1 MLTFFEK
8 LILALLQAILEWL
21 PVSSEGF
28 IMLTAINIFG
38 ETADVA
44 FSLAIYFH
52 LGTALAV
59 LAKYWR
65 TYWDAVVKD
74 HDVLRFLIISTI
86 STGIIGIPLY
96 LLLHEVFDASTVPG
110 MVITLLIGIT
120 LIITATLLRF
130 GKLNATDKLSMK
142 ERTLLDE
149 FALGACQGF
158 AILPGISR
166 SGTTVSFLL
175 LRGFKREDAFH
186 MSFIISLPAVIG
198 AILFDIIFGSGNAT
212 TVLGWDYFV
221 LMIIVAVVGYF
232 MMGGLLKFARKLSFD
247 KICYILGG
255 ITIILVILFYVFS

>member
-59 LAKYWR
+59 LAKYWK
-65 TYWDAVVKD
+65 TYWDALTKD
-74 HDVLRFLIISTI
+74 YDILRFLIISTI

-96 LLLHEVFDASTVPG
+96 LLLNEVFKEAGIG

-120 LIITATLLRF
+120 LIITATLLRL
-130 GKLNATDKLSMK
+130 GKLNAADKLSMK
-142 ERTLLDE
+142 ERTMLDE

-198 AILFDIIFGSGNAT
+198 AILFDLLFGSGNASS
-212 TVLGWDYFV
+212 VLGWDYFV
-221 LMIIVAVVGYF
+221 LMIIVAVISFF
-232 MMGGLLKFARKLSFD
+232 MMTGLLKFARKLSFD

-255 ITIILVILFYVFS
+255 ITIVLVILFYIFS

>member
-1 MLTFFEK
+1 MNFFQK

-28 IMLTAINIFG
+28 LMLTAINIFG
-38 ETADVA
+38 ESADAA

-65 TYWDAVVKD
+65 TYWDALVKD
-74 HDVLRFLIISTI
+74 HDILRLLIISTI

-96 LLLHEVFDASTVPG
+96 LLLGEVFTEVTG
-110 MVITLLIGIT
+110 MAITLIIGIT

-130 GKLNATDKLSMK
+130 GKLNASDKLEMK
-142 ERTLLDE
+142 DRNLLDE

-175 LRGFKREDAFH
+175 LRGFKREDAFK

-198 AILFDIIFGSGNAT
+198 AILFDIIFGSGNTT
-212 TVLGWDYFV
+212 TVLGWDYFA
-221 LMIIVAVVGYF
+221 LMLIVAVVAYF
-232 MMGGLLKFARKLSFD
+232 MMSGLLKFAKKLSFD

-255 ITIILVILFYVFS
+255 ITIILVILFYIFS

>member
-1 MLTFFEK
+1 MNFFQK

-28 IMLTAINIFG
+28 LMLTAINIFG
-38 ETADVA
+38 ETADAA
-44 FSLAIYFH
+44 FSIAIYFH

-65 TYWDAVVKD
+65 TYWDALVKN
-74 HDVLRFLIISTI
+74 HDVLRLLIISTI
-86 STGIIGIPLY
+86 ATGIIGIPLY
-96 LLLHEVFDASTVPG
+96 LLLGEVFTEVTG
-110 MVITLLIGIT
+110 MAITLIIGIT

-130 GKLNATDKLSMK
+130 GKLNATDKLEMK
-142 ERTLLDE
+142 DRNLLDE

-175 LRGFKREDAFH
+175 LRGFKREDAFK

-198 AILFDIIFGSGNAT
+198 AILFDVIFGNT
-212 TVLGWDYFV
+212 TMVLGWDYFV

-232 MMGGLLKFARKLSFD
+232 IMSGLLKFAKKLSFD

-255 ITIILVILFYVFS
+255 ITIVLVVLFYIFS

>member
-1 MLTFFEK
+1 MNFFQK

-28 IMLTAINIFG
+28 LMLIAINIFG
-38 ETADVA
+38 EPADTAL
-44 FSLAIYFH
+44 SIAIYFH

-65 TYWDAVVKD
+65 TYWDALVKD
-74 HDVLRFLIISTI
+74 HDILRLLIISTI

-96 LLLHEVFDASTVPG
+96 LLLGEVFTEVTG
-110 MVITLLIGIT
+110 MAITLIIGIT
-120 LIITATLLRF
+120 LLITATLLRF
-130 GKLNATDKLSMK
+130 GKLNATDKLEMK
-142 ERTLLDE
+142 DRNLLDE

-175 LRGFKREDAFH
+175 LRGFKREDAFK

-198 AILFDIIFGSGNAT
+198 AILFDIAFGNT
-212 TVLGWDYFV
+212 TMVLGWDYFV
-221 LMIIVAVVGYF
+221 LMIFVAVVAYF
-232 MMGGLLKFARKLSFD
+232 MMSGLLKFAKKLSFD

-255 ITIILVILFYVFS
+255 ITIILVILFYIFS

>member
-1 MLTFFEK
+1 MNFFQK
-8 LILALLQAILEWL
+8 LILALLQAVLEWL

-65 TYWDAVVKD
+65 TYWDALTKD
-74 HDVLRFLIISTI
+74 YDVLRFLIISTI
-86 STGIIGIPLY
+86 STGLIGIPLY
-96 LLLHEVFDASTVPG
+96 LLLNEVFKEAGIG
-110 MVITLLIGIT
+110 MVITLLIGVT

-130 GKLNATDKLSMK
+130 GKLNAADKLSMK
-142 ERTLLDE
+142 ERNMLDE

-198 AILFDIIFGSGNAT
+198 AILFDIMFGSGNAT
-212 TVLGWDYFV
+212 SVLGWDYFV
-221 LMIIVAVVGYF
+221 LMIIVAVISFF
-232 MMGGLLKFARKLSFD
+232 MMSGLLKLARKLSFD

-255 ITIILVILFYVFS
+255 ITILLVILFYIFS

>member
-1 MLTFFEK
+1 MLTFWEK

-28 IMLTAINIFG
+28 IMLTAINFFN
-38 ETADVA
+38 ETAETA
-44 FSLAIYFH
+44 FRLAIYFH

-59 LAKYWR
+59 LAKYWK
-65 TYWDAVVKD
+65 TYWLSITKEF
-74 HDVLRFLIISTI
+74 DVLRFLIISTI

-96 LLLHEVFDASTVPG
+96 LLLRGVFTQATG
-110 MVITLLIGIT
+110 MLITLLIGIT

-130 GKLNATDKLSMK
+130 GKLKASDKLTME

-166 SGTTVSFLL
+166 SGTTVTFLL
-175 LRGFKREDAFH
+175 LRGFKKEDAFR

-198 AILFDIIFGSGNAT
+198 AILFDLIFENTALE
-212 TVLGWDYFV
+212 LGFEYFG
-221 LMIIVAVVGYF
+221 LMIIVAVIGFF

-255 ITIILVILFYVFS
+255 ITIILVVLFYIFS

>member
-1 MLTFFEK
+1 MNFFEK
-8 LILALLQAILEWL
+8 LVLALLQAILEWL

-28 IMLTAINIFG
+28 IMLTAINVFG
-38 ETADVA
+38 ETADTA

-65 TYWDAVVKD
+65 TYWDAIVKD
-74 HDVLRFLIISTI
+74 HDVLRLLIISTI

-96 LLLHEVFDASTVPG
+96 LLLEGVFTEVTG
-110 MVITLLIGIT
+110 MVITLIIGIT

-130 GKLNATDKLSMK
+130 GKLNANDKLAMN
-142 ERTLLDE
+142 ERTMLDE

-186 MSFIISLPAVIG
+186 MSFIISLPAIIG
-198 AILFDIIFGSGNAT
+198 AILFDIAFGNTT

-221 LMIIVAVVGYF
+221 LMIIVAVVGFF
-232 MMGGLLKFARKLSFD
+232 MMGGLLKLARKLSFD

-255 ITIILVILFYVFS
+255 ITIILVILFYIFG